1 MAVYTHQPLD
11 PALYAAGTELPAN
24 PSAVAWSAIWAGAI
38 AAVAVTLVLGPLGAG
53 FGLAK
58 ASVWPGVGMDAG
70 QFTMRAG
77 IWLIVMQWLSSLVG
91 GYMAGRLR
99 TRWQLHTDEVYF
111 RDTAH
116 GLLSWAVATVIVAI
130 VAVIATTFAV
140 PAALPVD
147 ALGADSSETV
157 RAISPAAGEAARKA
171 ASLSSIIGAIS
182 LLVGALIASAAAV
195 LGGRLRD
202 KHP

>member
-1 MAVYTHQPLD
+1 MALYTHQPLD
-11 PALYAAGTELPAN
+11 PALYAAGTDLPAS
-24 PSAVAWSAIWAGAI
+24 PSAVSWSAIWAGAI
-38 AAVAVTLVLGPLGAG
+38 AAIAVTLILSPLGAG
-53 FGLAK
+53 FGLGK
-58 ASVWPGVGMDAG
+58 ASVWPGVGLDAG

-99 TRWQLHTDEVYF
+99 TRWQIHTDEVHF

-116 GLLSWAVATVIVAI
+116 GLLAWAVATVIVAL

-140 PAALPVD
+140 PAVLPPDPMAVT
-147 ALGADSSETV
+147 ETV
-157 RAISPAAGEAARKA
+157 APAAAEAARKA
-171 ASLSSIIGAIS
+171 AATSSIIGAIS
-182 LLVGALIASAAAV
+182 LLVGALIASASAV
-195 LGGRLRD
+195 LGGHLRD